1 MHLLW
6 KRYSRSGYA
15 PPWFYALLSAGFIAL
30 AAWALVTGDWLV
42 AAIAI
47 VMLPITVGGAMLMKR
62 LSEASEASRKAL
74 DARKDREHE

>member
-15 PPWFYALLSAGFIAL
+15 PPWFYALLGAGFIAL
-30 AAWALVTGDWLV
+30 AVWALVTGDWLV

-47 VMLPITVGGAMLMKR
+47 VMLPVTFGGSRVMKR
-62 LSEASEASRKAL
+62 LRDASEASRRTL
-74 DARKDREHE
+74 DARKDRDHE